1 MAKKKLAKT
10 VRPVQ
15 SLKEQNSAEQQL
27 AAVTDA
33 EKWKAVA
40 RLAGIARGSALIL
53 GNLWTELNDARWQQ
67 IASGLSEALREY
79 ADEVDVLCF
88 QSAGNVARNIHPDLL
103 AAVLKQELAQVS
115 KRM

>member
-1 MAKKKLAKT
+1 MARKKLAKT

-15 SLKEQNSAEQQL
+15 SLKGQNPAEKRL
-27 AAVTDA
+27 ATITDA

-53 GNLWTELNDARWQQ
+53 GNLWAELNDARWQQ
-67 IASGLSEALREY
+67 VTAGLSEVLREY

-88 QSAGNVARNIHPDLL
+88 QSAGDLARSIHPDVL
-103 AAVLKQELAQVS
+103 AVILRQELAQIY
-115 KRM
+115 RRT